1 MDLYSF
7 RDKMY
12 DLCYKNKQKR
22 PSMRDIRYFYYKY
35 DITYKLINGEDDARS
50 MLRFTSFSTKQK
62 LIYRKTLH
70 EMGIELTPDQVD
82 YYINMIC
89 LIVKEKYG
97 IDV

>member
-1 MDLYSF
+1 
-7 RDKMY
+7 
-12 DLCYKNKQKR
+12 
-22 PSMRDIRYFYYKY
+22 MRDIRYFYYKY
-35 DITYKLINGEDDARS
+35 DITYKLINGEDDARF
-50 MLRFTSFSTKQK
+50 MLRFTSFSTTQK

>member
-22 PSMRDIRYFYYKY
+22 PSMRDIRYFYHKY
-35 DITYKLINGEDDARS
+35 DITYKLINGEEDARK
-50 MLRFTSFSTKQK
+50 MLRFTSFGRKQK
-62 LIYRKTLH
+62 LTYRRSLH
-70 EMGIELTPDQVD
+70 ELGIELTPLQVD

-89 LIVKEKYG
+89 IIVKEKYG